1 MSVRI
6 HLTLWCK
13 HGNNL
18 ANSVFT
24 MSYVL
29 SRACETCHCFKAFSI
44 SNPCSYDF
52 QMKNFRLS
60 TQTSF
65 SIGSCE
71 NSGVVR
77 VSLWTLESSRY
88 HSFGEFCNLFA
99 ILLLL
104 WFILLLWPIGWIQ
117 IVIMHWC
124 YMVYNKFL
132 VVFEFQDISL
142 IIIWEWISEAGLGRR
157 NHQKKQQ
164 QQQQQRLILYPARMP
179 IKQTRF
185 VSVMLNI
192 SCSTIVSQAVTEF
205 SFHKL
210 CFCYL
215 FFICLLMSKHFV

>member
-1 MSVRI
+1 MWK
-6 HLTLWCK
+6 LWCCT
-13 HGNNL
+13 GI
-18 ANSVFT
+18 F
-24 MSYVL
+24 M
-29 SRACETCHCFKAFSI
+29 
-44 SNPCSYDF
+44 
-52 QMKNFRLS
+52 NFRKLQISLFWGILQSICHSSTSLVYFIVVTYWLNINCYYALS
-60 TQTSF
+60 
-65 SIGSCE
+65 
-71 NSGVVR
+71 
-77 VSLWTLESSRY
+77 
-88 HSFGEFCNLFA
+88 
-99 ILLLL
+99 
-104 WFILLLWPIGWIQ
+104 
-117 IVIMHWC
+117 
-124 YMVYNKFL
+124 YMVYIKFL

-215 FFICLLMSKHFV
+215 FFICLLMSNILFNVFLYIFKVLLTASQTNFH